1 MYRRLKKKVG
11 QVYDPNIAQFVSIY
25 SREKNVFG
33 KIQPPVPKIEGY
45 KIEKKNNISCQ
56 SSLLLNE

>member
-33 KIQPPVPKIEGY
+33 KIQPPVPKI
-45 KIEKKNNISCQ
+45 
-56 SSLLLNE
+56 

>member
-11 QVYDPNIAQFVSIY
+11 QVYDSNIAQFVSIY

-33 KIQPPVPKIEGY
+33 KIQPPRY
-45 KIEKKNNISCQ
+45 KVTKLKKKTI
-56 SSLLLNE
+56 